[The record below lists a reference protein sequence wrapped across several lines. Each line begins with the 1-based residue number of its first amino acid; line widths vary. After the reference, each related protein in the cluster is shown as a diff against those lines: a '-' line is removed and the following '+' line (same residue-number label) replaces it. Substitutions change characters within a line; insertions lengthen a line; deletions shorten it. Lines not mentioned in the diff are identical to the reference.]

1 MLNRPAG
8 NRQAPT
14 ATGNCQAPT
23 GNIQPPATAGQPPA
37 KRQPPT
43 ANRQPQAPTASNP
56 ANRQPPTAN
65 RPTVNPGQ
73 PPTANRR
80 VTNGAGGGI
89 NEYMHL
95 EPKQSSAGRSRR
107 GAGEEL
113 SYRANLARRPKR
125 PKRPL
130 RPGYGGGGGF
140 PRRAAPV
147 PQTAAS
153 FLRPGIRVTLSFLL
167 LLAGMGAAAQT
178 QQHSSQEHRFQLVTV
193 AAGLHHPWALAF
205 LPGGDLLVT
214 ERRGRLLRITAD
226 GGTREIGGLPEVTA
240 TGQGGLL
247 DLVLDPDF
255 ADNRLLYFS
264 YSEQVGGRLRTAVA
278 RAELAGD
285 RLAGLERIFAMNRA
299 SSAGRHFGS
308 RLAFLPDGDLLV
320 TIGDRGQRDRAQ
332 DPSDHAGSVLRI
344 RPDGSPSPRT
354 TALAIPGAAPE
365 VFTFGHRNAQ
375 GLAIHPATGAIWVH
389 EHGPRGGDEINVL
402 RGGANYGWPLATH
415 GREYWGGRI
424 ASSEAPG
431 TEQPLL
437 HWTPSIA
444 PSGMAFYTGTE
455 FPRWNGDLFVGALA
469 GRHLRRVVLRGG
481 AVVDQEVLLEGRPG
495 RIRDVRQGPDGRLW
509 LLTDERRGGLYR
521 LDPAA
526 P

>member
-43 ANRQPQAPTASNP
+43 AS
-56 ANRQPPTAN
+56 ANRQPSIPA
-65 RPTVNPGQ
+65 NPGQ
-73 PPTANRR
+73 PQTANRR

-95 EPKQSSAGRSRR
+95 EPKQSSAGPSRR
-107 GAGEEL
+107 GVGNGL
-113 SYRANLARRPKR
+113 PYRADLARR

-130 RPGYGGGGGF
+130 RPGGGGHGF

-147 PQTAAS
+147 PRTAAS
-153 FLRPGIRVTLSFLL
+153 FLRPGIRATLSFLL
-167 LLAGMGAAAQT
+167 LLAGLGAAAQT

-469 GRHLRRVVLRGG
+469 GRHLRRVLLRGG

-495 RIRDVRQGPDGRLW
+495 RIRDVRQGPNGRLW

-521 LDPAA
+521 LDPVA

>member
-1 MLNRPAG
+1 M
-8 NRQAPT
+8 
-14 ATGNCQAPT
+14 
-23 GNIQPPATAGQPPA
+23 
-37 KRQPPT
+37 
-43 ANRQPQAPTASNP
+43 
-56 ANRQPPTAN
+56 
-65 RPTVNPGQ
+65 
-73 PPTANRR
+73 
-80 VTNGAGGGI
+80 
-89 NEYMHL
+89 
-95 EPKQSSAGRSRR
+95 QSFAGRPRR
-107 GAGEEL
+107 GAGDGL
-113 SYRANLARRPKR
+113 SYRADPART

-130 RPGYGGGGGF
+130 RPGYVVAGGCGA

-147 PQTAAS
+147 PRAAGS
-153 FLRPGIRVTLSFLL
+153 FRRSGIRVTLSFLL
-167 LLAGMGAAAQT
+167 LFAGLGAAAQT
-178 QQHSSQEHRFQLVTV
+178 QHTSQEHRFQLVTV
-193 AAGLHHPWALAF
+193 ATGLHHPWALAF

-214 ERRGRLLRITAD
+214 ERRGRLLRVAAD
-226 GGTREIGGLPEVTA
+226 GATREIGGLPEVTA
-240 TGQGGLL
+240 VGQGGLL
-247 DLVLDPDF
+247 DLVLDPGF

-299 SSAGRHFGS
+299 SSGGRHFGS

-320 TIGDRGQRDRAQ
+320 TVGDRGQRDRAQ
-332 DPSDHAGSVLRI
+332 DPSDHAGSALRI
-344 RPDGSPSPRT
+344 RPDGTPSPRN

-375 GLAIHPATGAIWVH
+375 GLAIHPATGAIWIH
-389 EHGPRGGDEINVL
+389 EHGPRGGDEINIL

-415 GREYWGGRI
+415 GREYSGGRI
-424 ASSEAPG
+424 ADSEAPG
-431 TEQPLL
+431 TEPPLL

-455 FPRWNGDLFVGALA
+455 FPRWRGDLFVGALA

-481 AVVDQEVLLEGRPG
+481 AVVDQEVLLERRPG

-509 LLTDERRGGLYR
+509 LLTDERRGGIYR
-521 LDPAA
+521 LEPAA